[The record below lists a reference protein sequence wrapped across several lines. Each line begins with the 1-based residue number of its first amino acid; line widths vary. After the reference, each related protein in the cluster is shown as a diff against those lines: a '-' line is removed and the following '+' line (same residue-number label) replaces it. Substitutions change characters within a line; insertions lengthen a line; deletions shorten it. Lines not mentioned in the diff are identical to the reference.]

1 MFILSYIYSTIIILF
16 CFIKSME
23 NSDFWSFI
31 LFGSIFAFLYANL
44 IVLCKYAAIF
54 VEKNIKKEKLS
65 EKDIYYLIT
74 STIIFVTIGV
84 ILTPMYDINQIAA
97 TRLSFGWMVSYVWVL
112 FLSPVI
118 TYGIV
123 LITSML
129 TIAEAFSKHD
139 FSLFSDDI
147 WINLFAWA
155 NFIVLCKYLYRF
167 VRKTGKKEPLSQTDS
182 VCLIT
187 ALLMFVT
194 IGVIAALGLRA

>member
-1 MFILSYIYSTIIILF
+1 MA
-16 CFIKSME
+16 

>member
-16 CFIKSME
+16 CFIKSMA
-23 NSDFWSFI
+23 NSDFWSFL

-97 TRLSFGWMVSYVWVL
+97 TRLSFGWMISYVWVL

-129 TIAEAFSKHD
+129 TIAEAFLKHD

>member
-16 CFIKSME
+16 CFIKSMA